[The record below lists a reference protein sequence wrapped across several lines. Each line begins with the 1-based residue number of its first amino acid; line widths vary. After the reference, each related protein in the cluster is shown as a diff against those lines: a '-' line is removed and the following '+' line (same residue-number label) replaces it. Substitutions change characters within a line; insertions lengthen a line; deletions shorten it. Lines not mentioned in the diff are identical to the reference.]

1 MRKIILL
8 IFSITILLFNKSYA
22 ASGSGPAT
30 EYKVTMKKV
39 ELCEDSACATSTTV
53 GDKNMPIDIASATA
67 GADVGSYAPTTGLPL
82 GKTFTHLRVTISRTF
97 TVTGTVT
104 PDSDTCATDG
114 GTDMAATQMLDAG
127 TGTATSSSMYLVN
140 EGSYGAG
147 DGARDGAVGSSNI
160 DISYAS
166 PTYSQTMTIS
176 GDNALLI
183 YALTTPYTVGIKS
196 PTIKVTFNTNTA
208 LGADDTA
215 CVMWLNEPYVVISI
229 L

>member
-1 MRKIILL
+1 M
-8 IFSITILLFNKSYA
+8 LFNKSYA

-160 DISYAS
+160 DISYDS
-166 PTYSQTMTIS
+166 PTYASSMTVS
-176 GDNALLI
+176 GDTAAMI
-183 YALTTPYTVGIKS
+183 YALTSPYTVGLKS
-196 PTIKVTFNTNTA
+196 PTIRVVFNTSKA
-208 LGADDTA
+208 LGAEDTA
-215 CVMWLNEPYVVISI
+215 CVMWLNEPYCEITI
-229 L
+229 E

>member
-53 GDKNMPIDIASATA
+53 GDKNMPVDIASATA

-82 GKTFTHLRVTISRTF
+82 GKTYTHLRVTISRTF

-114 GTDMAATQMLDAG
+114 GTDMAATQML
-127 TGTATSSSMYLVN
+127 SL
-140 EGSYGAG
+140 
-147 DGARDGAVGSSNI
+147 I
-160 DISYAS
+160 HISE
-166 PTYSQTMTIS
+166 PTR
-176 GDNALLI
+176 
-183 YALTTPYTVGIKS
+183 PY
-196 PTIKVTFNTNTA
+196 
-208 LGADDTA
+208 
-215 CVMWLNEPYVVISI
+215 
-229 L
+229 